1 MAKGYIIVTEDVHDP
16 EGFGAYALEAAK
28 AMGDGSATLLAFD
41 PEPDVL
47 EGEWHGPQT
56 IVMEFESVDAA
67 RAWYHSEL
75 YQKAVPLRQAA
86 ADCKVAIV
94 QGLG

>member
-1 MAKGYIIVTEDVHDP
+1 MAKGYIIVTEDVQDP
-16 EGFGAYALEAAK
+16 AGFQAYAVEAAK
-28 AMGDGSATLLAFD
+28 AMGDGSATILAFD
-41 PEPDVL
+41 PKPQTL

-56 IVMEFESVDAA
+56 IIMEFESVDAA
-67 RAWYHSEL
+67 RDWYHSDV

-94 QGLG
+94 QGL